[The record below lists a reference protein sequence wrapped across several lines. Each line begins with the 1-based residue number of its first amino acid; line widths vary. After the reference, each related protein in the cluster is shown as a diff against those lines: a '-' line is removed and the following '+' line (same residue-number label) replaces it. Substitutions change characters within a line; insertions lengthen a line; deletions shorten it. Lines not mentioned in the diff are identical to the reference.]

1 MWESNMNLNYSIKE
15 FMAKELITF
24 QSDTLIETAMET
36 FLTNKI
42 SGAPVLDDKGNL
54 VGVLS
59 EKDCMK
65 TLFEATYYNNLGGF
79 VKEYMSTDLTT
90 INIHDT
96 LSNVTDQFIKSRFRR
111 FPVMEGEKLV
121 GQISRRDILRAI
133 VKLSNE
139 EQSK

>member
-1 MWESNMNLNYSIKE
+1 MNLNYSIKE
-15 FMAKELITF
+15 FMAKQLITF
-24 QSDTLIETAMET
+24 QSDTPIEAAMES
-36 FLTNKI
+36 FLENKI
-42 SGAPVLDDKGNL
+42 SGAPVLDNQGKL

-59 EKDCMK
+59 EKDCMR
-65 TLFEATYYNNLGGF
+65 TLFESSYYNNLGGF
-79 VKEYMSTDLTT
+79 VKEYMSTNLKT

-96 LSNVTDQFIKSRFRR
+96 LSNVADEFIKSRFRR
-111 FPVMEGEKLV
+111 FPVMEGDKLV

>member
-1 MWESNMNLNYSIKE
+1 MNLNYSIKE
-15 FMAKELITF
+15 FMAKQLITF
-24 QSDTLIETAMET
+24 QSDTPIETAMES
-36 FLTNKI
+36 FLENKI
-42 SGAPVLDDKGNL
+42 SGAPVLDNEGNL
-54 VGVLS
+54 VGGLS

-65 TLFEATYYNNLGGF
+65 TLFESSYYNNLGGF
-79 VKEYMSTDLTT
+79 VKEYMSTNLKT

-96 LSNVTDQFIKSRFRR
+96 LSNVADEFIKSRFRR
-111 FPVMEGEKLV
+111 FPVMEGDKLV

>member
-1 MWESNMNLNYSIKE
+1 
-15 FMAKELITF
+15 MAKQLITF
-24 QSDTLIETAMET
+24 QSDTPIETAMES
-36 FLTNKI
+36 FLDNKI
-42 SGAPVLDDKGNL
+42 SGAPVLDNQGNL

-59 EKDCMK
+59 EKDCMR
-65 TLFEATYYNNLGGF
+65 TLFESSYYNNLGGF
-79 VKEYMSTDLTT
+79 VKEYMSTNLKT

-96 LSNVTDQFIKSRFRR
+96 LSNVADEFIKSRFRR
-111 FPVMEGEKLV
+111 FPVMEGDKLV

>member
-1 MWESNMNLNYSIKE
+1 MNLNYSIKE
-15 FMAKELITF
+15 FMAKQLITF
-24 QSDTLIETAMET
+24 QSDTPIETAMES
-36 FLTNKI
+36 FLENKI
-42 SGAPVLDDKGNL
+42 SGAPVLDDQGKL

-59 EKDCMK
+59 EKDCMR
-65 TLFEATYYNNLGGF
+65 TLFESSYYNNLGGF
-79 VKEYMSTDLTT
+79 VREYMSTDLKT

-96 LSNVTDQFIKSRFRR
+96 LSNVADEFIKSRFRR
-111 FPVMEGEKLV
+111 FPVMEGNKLV

>member
-1 MWESNMNLNYSIKE
+1 
-15 FMAKELITF
+15 MAKELITF
-24 QSDTLIETAMET
+24 QLDTPIESAMDS

-42 SGAPVLDDKGNL
+42 SGAPVLDDHGNL

-59 EKDCMK
+59 EKDCMR

-90 INIHDT
+90 INVHDT
-96 LSNVTDQFIKSRFRR
+96 LSNVADEFIKSRFRR
-111 FPVMEGEKLV
+111 FPVLEGKKLV
-121 GQISRRDILRAI
+121 GQISRRDVLRAI

-139 EQSK
+139 E

>member
-1 MWESNMNLNYSIKE
+1 MNLNYSIKE
-15 FMAKELITF
+15 FMAKDLITF
-24 QSDTLIETAMET
+24 QLDTPIETAMES

-42 SGAPVLDDKGNL
+42 SGAPVLDKQGKL

-59 EKDCMK
+59 EKDCMR

-79 VKEYMSTDLTT
+79 VNEYMSTDLKT

-96 LSNVTDQFIKSRFRR
+96 LSNVADQFIKSRFRR
-111 FPVMEGEKLV
+111 FPVVEGEKLV
-121 GQISRRDILRAI
+121 GQISRRDVLRAI

-139 EQSK
+139 E

>member
-1 MWESNMNLNYSIKE
+1 MNLNYSIKE

-59 EKDCMK
+59 EKDCMR

>member
-1 MWESNMNLNYSIKE
+1 MNLNYSIKE
-15 FMAKELITF
+15 FMAKQLITF
-24 QSDTLIETAMET
+24 QSDTPIETAMES
-36 FLTNKI
+36 FLENKI
-42 SGAPVLDDKGNL
+42 SGAPVLDGQGKL

-59 EKDCMK
+59 EKDCMR
-65 TLFEATYYNNLGGF
+65 TLFESSYYNNLGGF
-79 VKEYMSTDLTT
+79 VKEYMSTDLKT

-96 LSNVTDQFIKSRFRR
+96 LSNVADEFIKSRFRR
-111 FPVMEGEKLV
+111 FPVMEGDKLV

>member
-1 MWESNMNLNYSIKE
+1 MNLNYSIKE
-15 FMAKELITF
+15 FMAKQLITF
-24 QSDTLIETAMET
+24 QSDTPIETAMES
-36 FLTNKI
+36 FLENKI
-42 SGAPVLDDKGNL
+42 SGAPVIDNQGKL

-59 EKDCMK
+59 EKDCMR
-65 TLFEATYYNNLGGF
+65 TLFESSYYNNLGGF
-79 VKEYMSTDLTT
+79 VKEYMSTDLKT

-96 LSNVTDQFIKSRFRR
+96 LSNVADEFIKSRFRR
-111 FPVMEGEKLV
+111 FPVMEGDKLV

>member
-1 MWESNMNLNYSIKE
+1 MNLNYSIKE
-15 FMAKELITF
+15 FMAKQLITF
-24 QSDTLIETAMET
+24 QSDTPIETAMES
-36 FLTNKI
+36 FLENKI
-42 SGAPVLDDKGNL
+42 SGAPVLDNQGNL

-59 EKDCMK
+59 EKDCMS
-65 TLFEATYYNNLGGF
+65 TLFESSYYNNLGGF
-79 VKEYMSTDLTT
+79 VKEYMSTNLKT

-96 LSNVTDQFIKSRFRR
+96 LSNVADEFIKSRFRR
-111 FPVMEGEKLV
+111 FPVMEGDKLV

>member
-1 MWESNMNLNYSIKE
+1 MNLNYSIKE
-15 FMAKELITF
+15 FMAKQLITF
-24 QSDTLIETAMET
+24 QSDTPIETAMES
-36 FLTNKI
+36 FLENKI
-42 SGAPVLDDKGNL
+42 SGAPVLNNQGKL

-59 EKDCMK
+59 EKDCMR
-65 TLFEATYYNNLGGF
+65 TLFESSYYNNLGGF
-79 VKEYMSTDLTT
+79 VREYMSTDLKT

-96 LSNVTDQFIKSRFRR
+96 LSNVADEFIKSRFRR
-111 FPVMEGEKLV
+111 FPVMEGNKLV

>member
-1 MWESNMNLNYSIKE
+1 MNLNYSIKE
-15 FMAKELITF
+15 FMAKQLITF
-24 QSDTLIETAMET
+24 QSDTPIETAMES
-36 FLTNKI
+36 FLENKI
-42 SGAPVLDDKGNL
+42 SGAPVLDNQGNL

-65 TLFEATYYNNLGGF
+65 TLFESSYYNNLGGF
-79 VKEYMSTDLTT
+79 VKEYMSTDLKT

-96 LSNVTDQFIKSRFRR
+96 LSNVADEFIKSRFRR
-111 FPVMEGEKLV
+111 FPVMEGNKLV

-139 EQSK
+139 KQSK

>member
-1 MWESNMNLNYSIKE
+1 MNLNYSIKE
-15 FMAKELITF
+15 FMAKQLITF
-24 QSDTLIETAMET
+24 QSDTPIETAMES
-36 FLTNKI
+36 FLENKI
-42 SGAPVLDDKGNL
+42 SGAPVLDNQGKL

-65 TLFEATYYNNLGGF
+65 TLFESSYYNNLGGF
-79 VKEYMSTDLTT
+79 VREYMSTDLKT

-96 LSNVTDQFIKSRFRR
+96 LSNVADEFIKSRFRR
-111 FPVMEGEKLV
+111 FPVMEGDKLV

>member
-1 MWESNMNLNYSIKE
+1 MNLNYSIKE
-15 FMAKELITF
+15 FMAKQLITF
-24 QSDTLIETAMET
+24 QSDTPIETAMES
-36 FLTNKI
+36 FLENKI
-42 SGAPVLDDKGNL
+42 SGAPVLDDQGKL

-59 EKDCMK
+59 EKDCMR
-65 TLFEATYYNNLGGF
+65 TLFESSYYNNLGGF
-79 VKEYMSTDLTT
+79 VKEYMSTNLKT

-96 LSNVTDQFIKSRFRR
+96 LSNVADEFIKSRFRR
-111 FPVMEGEKLV
+111 FPVMEGNKLV

>member
-1 MWESNMNLNYSIKE
+1 MNLNYSIKE
-15 FMAKELITF
+15 FMAKQLITF
-24 QSDTLIETAMET
+24 QSDTPIETAMES
-36 FLTNKI
+36 FLENKI
-42 SGAPVLDDKGNL
+42 SGAPVLDNQGNL

-65 TLFEATYYNNLGGF
+65 TLFESSYYNNLGGF
-79 VKEYMSTDLTT
+79 VREYMSTDLKT

-96 LSNVTDQFIKSRFRR
+96 LSNVADEFIKSRFRR
-111 FPVMEGEKLV
+111 FPVMEGDKLV

>member
-1 MWESNMNLNYSIKE
+1 
-15 FMAKELITF
+15 MAKQLITF
-24 QSDTLIETAMET
+24 QSDTPIETAMES
-36 FLTNKI
+36 FLENKI
-42 SGAPVLDDKGNL
+42 SGAPVLDNQGNL

-65 TLFEATYYNNLGGF
+65 TLFESSYYNNLGGF
-79 VKEYMSTDLTT
+79 VKEYMSTDLKT

-96 LSNVTDQFIKSRFRR
+96 LSNVADEFIKSRFRR
-111 FPVMEGEKLV
+111 FPVMEGDKLV

>member
-1 MWESNMNLNYSIKE
+1 MNLNYSIKE
-15 FMAKELITF
+15 FMAKQLITF
-24 QSDTLIETAMET
+24 QSDTPIETAMES
-36 FLTNKI
+36 FLDNKI
-42 SGAPVLDDKGNL
+42 SGAPVLDNQGNL

-65 TLFEATYYNNLGGF
+65 TLFESSYYNNLGGF
-79 VKEYMSTDLTT
+79 VKEYMSTNLKT

-96 LSNVTDQFIKSRFRR
+96 LSNVADEFIKSRFRR
-111 FPVMEGEKLV
+111 FPVMEGDKLV

>member
-1 MWESNMNLNYSIKE
+1 MNLNYSIKE
-15 FMAKELITF
+15 FMAKQLITF
-24 QSDTLIETAMET
+24 QSDTPIEAAMES
-36 FLTNKI
+36 FLENKI
-42 SGAPVLDDKGNL
+42 SGAPVLDNQGKL

-59 EKDCMK
+59 EKDCMR
-65 TLFEATYYNNLGGF
+65 TLFESSYYNNLGGF
-79 VKEYMSTDLTT
+79 VKEYMSTDLKT

-96 LSNVTDQFIKSRFRR
+96 LSNVADEFIKSRFRR
-111 FPVMEGEKLV
+111 FPVMEGDKLV

>member
-1 MWESNMNLNYSIKE
+1 MNLNYSIKE
-15 FMAKELITF
+15 FMAKQLITF
-24 QSDTLIETAMET
+24 QSDTPIETAMES
-36 FLTNKI
+36 FLENKI
-42 SGAPVLDDKGNL
+42 SGAPVLDDQGKL

-59 EKDCMK
+59 EKDCMR
-65 TLFEATYYNNLGGF
+65 TLFESSYYNNLGGF
-79 VKEYMSTDLTT
+79 VKEYMSTDVKT

-96 LSNVTDQFIKSRFRR
+96 LSNVADEFIKSRFRR
-111 FPVMEGEKLV
+111 FPVMEGDKLV

>member
-1 MWESNMNLNYSIKE
+1 
-15 FMAKELITF
+15 MAKQLITF
-24 QSDTLIETAMET
+24 QSDTPIETAMES
-36 FLTNKI
+36 FLENKI
-42 SGAPVLDDKGNL
+42 SGAPVLDNQGKL

-59 EKDCMK
+59 EKDCMR
-65 TLFEATYYNNLGGF
+65 TLFESSYYNNLGGF
-79 VKEYMSTDLTT
+79 VKEYMSTDLKT

-96 LSNVTDQFIKSRFRR
+96 LSNVADEFIKSRFRR
-111 FPVMEGEKLV
+111 FPVMEGDKLV

>member
-1 MWESNMNLNYSIKE
+1 MNLNYSIKE
-15 FMAKELITF
+15 FMAKQLITF
-24 QSDTLIETAMET
+24 QSDTPIETAMES
-36 FLTNKI
+36 FLENKI
-42 SGAPVLDDKGNL
+42 SGAPVLDNQGKL

-59 EKDCMK
+59 EKDCMR
-65 TLFEATYYNNLGGF
+65 TLFESSYYNNLGGF
-79 VKEYMSTDLTT
+79 VREYMSTDLKT

-96 LSNVTDQFIKSRFRR
+96 LSNVADEFIKSRFRR
-111 FPVMEGEKLV
+111 FPVMEGNKLV

>member
-1 MWESNMNLNYSIKE
+1 MNLNYSIKE

-24 QSDTLIETAMET
+24 QLDTTIETAMES

-42 SGAPVLDDKGNL
+42 SGAPVLDKQGKL

-59 EKDCMK
+59 EKDCMR

-79 VKEYMSTDLTT
+79 VNEYMSTDLKT

-96 LSNVTDQFIKSRFRR
+96 LSNVADQFIKSRFRR
-111 FPVMEGEKLV
+111 FPVVEGEKLV
-121 GQISRRDILRAI
+121 GQISRRDVLRAI

-139 EQSK
+139 E

>member
-1 MWESNMNLNYSIKE
+1 MNLNYSIKE
-15 FMAKELITF
+15 FMAKQLITF
-24 QSDTLIETAMET
+24 QSDTPIETAMES
-36 FLTNKI
+36 FLENKI
-42 SGAPVLDDKGNL
+42 SGAPVLDNQGKL

-59 EKDCMK
+59 EKDCMR
-65 TLFEATYYNNLGGF
+65 TLFESSYYNNLGGF
-79 VKEYMSTDLTT
+79 VREYMSTDLKT

-96 LSNVTDQFIKSRFRR
+96 LSNVADEFIKSRFRR
-111 FPVMEGEKLV
+111 FPVMEADKLV

>member
-1 MWESNMNLNYSIKE
+1 MNLNYSIKE
-15 FMAKELITF
+15 FMAKQLITF
-24 QSDTLIETAMET
+24 QSDTPIETAMES
-36 FLTNKI
+36 FLENKI
-42 SGAPVLDDKGNL
+42 SGAPVLNNQGKL

-59 EKDCMK
+59 EKDCMR

>member
-1 MWESNMNLNYSIKE
+1 MNLIFSFKE
-15 FMAKELITF
+15 FMAKQLITF
-24 QSDTLIETAMET
+24 QSDTPIETAMES
-36 FLTNKI
+36 FLENKI
-42 SGAPVLDDKGNL
+42 SGAPVLDDQGKL

-59 EKDCMK
+59 EKDCMR
-65 TLFEATYYNNLGGF
+65 TLFESSYYNNLGGF
-79 VKEYMSTDLTT
+79 VREYMSTDLKT

-96 LSNVTDQFIKSRFRR
+96 LSNVADEFIKSRFRR
-111 FPVMEGEKLV
+111 FPVMEGDKLV

>member
-1 MWESNMNLNYSIKE
+1 MNLNYSIKE
-15 FMAKELITF
+15 FMAKQLITF
-24 QSDTLIETAMET
+24 QSDTPIEAAMES
-36 FLTNKI
+36 FLENKI
-42 SGAPVLDDKGNL
+42 SGAPVLDDQGKL

-59 EKDCMK
+59 EKDCMR
-65 TLFEATYYNNLGGF
+65 TLFESSYYNNLGGF
-79 VKEYMSTDLTT
+79 VKEYMSTDLKT

-96 LSNVTDQFIKSRFRR
+96 LSNVADEFIKSRFRR
-111 FPVMEGEKLV
+111 FPVMEGDKLV

>member
-1 MWESNMNLNYSIKE
+1 MNYSIKE

-59 EKDCMK
+59 EKDCMR

>member
-1 MWESNMNLNYSIKE
+1 MNLNYSIKE
-15 FMAKELITF
+15 FMAKQLITF
-24 QSDTLIETAMET
+24 QSDTPIETAMES
-36 FLTNKI
+36 FLENKI
-42 SGAPVLDDKGNL
+42 SGAPVLDNQGNL

-65 TLFEATYYNNLGGF
+65 TLFESSYYNNLGGF
-79 VKEYMSTDLTT
+79 VKEYMSTDLKT

-96 LSNVTDQFIKSRFRR
+96 LSNVADEFIKSRFRR
-111 FPVMEGEKLV
+111 FPVMEGDKLV
-121 GQISRRDILRAI
+121 GQISRRDILRSI